1 MPLAFKVIEPAAAA
15 PLVVPTKLTQPA
27 VLIAAL
33 TLMLP
38 VAPHAEKNG
47 VILGIESYLS
57 ADEQIEI
64 IDQVGSKNV
73 KIYYDFC
80 NVTDAGLDTVKEFK
94 KLGKDRICELHM
106 KENGFL
112 LGEGVNNWKAN

>member
-38 VAPHAEKNG
+38 VAVKLMLLAG
-47 VILGIESYLS
+47 VYEELKVIAFTTLISPL
-57 ADEQIEI
+57 AI
-64 IDQVGSKNV
+64 I
-73 KIYYDFC
+73 
-80 NVTDAGLDTVKEFK
+80 
-94 KLGKDRICELHM
+94 
-106 KENGFL
+106 
-112 LGEGVNNWKAN
+112 